1 MQSKIVKI
9 IFAIFIMSTILL
21 AYNIICF
28 AKTSS
33 IYENNEVCLDELNY
47 NCVYDNNETTKKVE
61 STEMTETTETTET
74 VETEA
79 EQNQADN
86 SFQLDVKCTAYC
98 SCSKCCGRYAKN
110 RPLDESG
117 KPIILTASGEKAK
130 EGITVGVDPKV
141 IPLGS
146 KIIIDGH
153 EYTAQDTGNSKF
165 VKNNVIDVYFDNHEE
180 ASEFGVQYFTATII
194 PPSEEVNN

>member
-1 MQSKIVKI
+1 
-9 IFAIFIMSTILL
+9 MSTILL

-28 AKTSS
+28 AKTSY
-33 IYENNEVCLDELNY
+33 IYDSNEICLDELNY
-47 NCVYDNNETTKKVE
+47 NCVYDNNETVG
-61 STEMTETTETTET
+61 TTETTKT
-74 VETEA
+74 VETTEA
-79 EQNQADN
+79 VETETEQNKADN

-110 RPLDESG
+110 RPLDENG

-194 PPSEEVNN
+194 PPSEEINN

>member
-1 MQSKIVKI
+1 
-9 IFAIFIMSTILL
+9 MSTILL

-33 IYENNEVCLDELNY
+33 IYENNELCLDELNY
-47 NCVYDNNETTKKVE
+47 NCVYDNNETTEMVE
-61 STEMTETTETTET
+61 TTETTETTET

-79 EQNQADN
+79 VQNQADN

-130 EGITVGVDPKV
+130 EGVTVGVDPKV

-194 PPSEEVNN
+194 PPSEEINN

>member
-1 MQSKIVKI
+1 MQSKIVKV

-47 NCVYDNNETTKKVE
+47 NCVYDNNETVG
-61 STEMTETTETTET
+61 TTETTET

-110 RPLDESG
+110 RPLDENG

-130 EGITVGVDPKV
+130 EGVTVGVDPKV

-194 PPSEEVNN
+194 PPSEEINN